1 MEMLVYVLLM
11 FRGNEQDLSFQVHF
25 QTLTSCSQHKMAIE
39 RQSPERWAYIL
50 PKTNKFSLHCEPKI
64 IKSSEAGTSIIFHDL
79 KSVPKDE

>member
-11 FRGNEQDLSFQVHF
+11 FGGHEQAMSFQVHF

-79 KSVPKDE
+79 KTVTQDE

>member
-25 QTLTSCSQHKMAIE
+25 RTLTSCSQHRMAIE
-39 RQSPERWAYIL
+39 RQSAERWASIL

-79 KSVPKDE
+79 KEVPKDE